1 MPHAIAPRQNSK
13 GQDSKPYCNHY
24 GWQWSLGQSTQHDT
38 SFWASQRCQICT
50 GGHGVLCP
58 AWRKYLTLY
67 TFSTENWSRPQEE
80 VSGLMNLL
88 IQTVGKELD
97 TLLKNNIRLQIIGDL
112 SHLPGSTQNALRQ
125 AMEKTRDNQRM
136 TLVLAINY
144 SGRQEIL
151 NAITRITEEVRNGQ
165 LTWHEDEHL
174 FSKYL
179 FTGDI
184 PDPELLI
191 RTSGERR
198 ISNFLL
204 WQCAYSEFYFT
215 DVLWPEFREEHLY
228 QAILDYQSR
237 ERRFGL
243 ITEQL
248 ADKR

>member
-1 MPHAIAPRQNSK
+1 MSSLSDRIQKDKIPNHIAIIMDGNGRWAKARSMTRLFGHHNGVKSVREVTE
-13 GQDSKPYCNHY
+13 CCAR
-24 GWQWSLGQSTQHDT
+24 LG
-38 SFWASQRCQICT
+38 
-50 GGHGVLCP
+50 V
-58 AWRKYLTLY
+58 KYLTLY

-88 IQTVGKELD
+88 IQTVGKELE

-112 SHLPGSTQNALRQ
+112 SHLPASTQNALRQ
-125 AMEKTRDNQRM
+125 AMEKTRHNQRM

-165 LTWHEDEHL
+165 LTWSEDEHL

-179 FTGDI
+179 FTNDI

-248 ADKR
+248 ADKH

>member
-1 MPHAIAPRQNSK
+1 MPSLRDRIQKDKIPNHIAIIMDGNGRWAKARSMTRLFGHHNGVKSVREVTE
-13 GQDSKPYCNHY
+13 SCAR
-24 GWQWSLGQSTQHDT
+24 LG
-38 SFWASQRCQICT
+38 
-50 GGHGVLCP
+50 V
-58 AWRKYLTLY
+58 KYLTLY